1 MSDERPRPGEGESET
16 AGDPSSTDLTGT
28 LLRLLVGGAAQ
39 GADQV
44 LSRLWPPESE
54 PETTGEPDRED
65 SAGPEN
71 PADEELSDES
81 ASDRARYALIGLLFE
96 AYGVASRGAS
106 TAGRL
111 ASTTA
116 RFWGSIL
123 GPVLRSPIVDPVRRP
138 YEFLLERGSQELERW
153 AHIGRAEEQRSREL
167 VRRLTMIP
175 VDDIVSY
182 LRDHPEM
189 EELVRRQAQS
199 LLVELAENKKLATV
213 IREQGDRYVDHL
225 HENPEAIQDLVQSQS
240 VGLASDVADAV
251 RQRTVTADTLLEL
264 FVRTVL
270 RRAPREELPEP
281 SPEVRAQAAHPGTHS
296 DE

>member
-1 MSDERPRPGEGESET
+1 VSDEGPRPGEGDPET
-16 AGDPSSTDLTGT
+16 AADPSSTDLTGT

-44 LSRLWPPESE
+44 LSRLWPPESD

-65 SAGPEN
+65 SADST
-71 PADEELSDES
+71 A
-81 ASDRARYALIGLLFE
+81 DRARYALIGLLFE

-153 AHIGRAEEQRSREL
+153 AHIGRAEERRSREL
-167 VRRLTMIP
+167 ARRLTMIP

-199 LLVELAENKKLATV
+199 LLVELAEDKKLATV

-225 HENPEAIQDLVQSQS
+225 HDNPEAIQDLIQSQS

-281 SPEVRAQAAHPGTHS
+281 SPDVRTQAAHPGTRS